1 MFNRCGILLSFFA
14 VFLQIAVFL
23 QPLLPEQYQVAPIC
37 ETISIALLSNLAQ
50 KNTQSAHSHHVVQ
63 SEYSAVSSAKSI
75 SLFDTHHHDIDSLAH
90 THSHD
95 AGHQCQYCTVYANL
109 ILPPE
114 LGVKEVLVSI
124 QVRLLFFKRQ
134 FAYVYFV
141 LQRLFLVPQGRAPP
155 TLISI

>member
-37 ETISIALLSNLAQ
+37 ETISIALLSDLAQ
-50 KNTQSAHSHHVVQ
+50 KHTQSTHQHHTVH
-63 SEYSAVSSAKSI
+63 SEYSAVLTAKSV
-75 SLFDTHHHDIDSLAH
+75 SLFDTHHHDIDSSAH
-90 THSHD
+90 THHHD

-134 FAYVYFV
+134 FAYVYFI

-155 TLISI
+155 ALVSI